1 MIGVN
6 KSVSDI
12 LVLYFEI
19 EQTLTL
25 LIVFRLLCM
34 SVDEL
39 RIPHCSARSE

>member
-6 KSVSDI
+6 KYVSDI
-12 LVLYFEI
+12 LYFEI

-39 RIPHCSARSE
+39 RIPHRSARSE

>member
-6 KSVSDI
+6 KSISDI
-12 LVLYFEI
+12 LYFEI